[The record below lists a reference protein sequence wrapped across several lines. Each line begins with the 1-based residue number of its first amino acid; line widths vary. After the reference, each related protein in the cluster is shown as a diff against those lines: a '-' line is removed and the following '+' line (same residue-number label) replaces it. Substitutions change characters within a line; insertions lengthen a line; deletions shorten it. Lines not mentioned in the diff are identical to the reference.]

1 MVDGGVKMAGET
13 MRRKARSASSVKIR
27 VHGVTRITSFDKEE
41 LNRQI
46 APKLRQ
52 NKLERLA
59 GVRLYQTGK
68 CK

>member
-1 MVDGGVKMAGET
+1 MVGKFI
-13 MRRKARSASSVKIR
+13 RKKAKSASSVKIKTY
-27 VHGVTRITSFDKEE
+27 VVTPITSFDKEE

-46 APKLRQ
+46 IPKLRQ

-68 CK
+68 YK

>member
-1 MVDGGVKMAGET
+1 MVDGGVKMVGIK
-13 MRRKARSASSVKIR
+13 MRKKARSASSVI
-27 VHGVTRITSFDKEE
+27 VETHVVTPITSFDKEE

-52 NKLERLA
+52 NKLERIA
-59 GVRLYQTGK
+59 GVRLYQIGK

>member
-1 MVDGGVKMAGET
+1 MVGKF
-13 MRRKARSASSVKIR
+13 MRKKAKSASSVKIKTY
-27 VHGVTRITSFDKEE
+27 VVTPITSFDKEE

-46 APKLRQ
+46 IPKLRR

-68 CK
+68 YK

>member
-1 MVDGGVKMAGET
+1 
-13 MRRKARSASSVKIR
+13 MRQKAKSASSVKIKTY
-27 VHGVTRITSFDKEE
+27 VVTPITSFDKEE

-46 APKLRQ
+46 IPKLRQ

-68 CK
+68 YK

>member
-1 MVDGGVKMAGET
+1 MVGKF
-13 MRRKARSASSVKIR
+13 MREKAKSASSVKIKTY
-27 VHGVTRITSFDKEE
+27 VVTPITSFDKEE

-46 APKLRQ
+46 IPKLRQ

-68 CK
+68 YK

>member
-1 MVDGGVKMAGET
+1 MVGKF
-13 MRRKARSASSVKIR
+13 MRKKAKSVSSVKIKTY
-27 VHGVTRITSFDKEE
+27 VVTPITSFDKEE

-46 APKLRQ
+46 IPKLRQ

-68 CK
+68 YK

>member
-1 MVDGGVKMAGET
+1 MVGKF
-13 MRRKARSASSVKIR
+13 MRKKAKSASLVKIKTY
-27 VHGVTRITSFDKEE
+27 VVTPITSFDKEE

-46 APKLRQ
+46 ITKLRQ

-68 CK
+68 YK

>member
-1 MVDGGVKMAGET
+1 MVGKF
-13 MRRKARSASSVKIR
+13 MRKKAKSASSVKIKTY
-27 VHGVTRITSFDKEE
+27 VVTPITSFDKEE

-46 APKLRQ
+46 IPKLRQ

-68 CK
+68 YI

>member
-1 MVDGGVKMAGET
+1 MQK
-13 MRRKARSASSVKIR
+13 KAKSASSVKIKTY
-27 VHGVTRITSFDKEE
+27 VVTPITSFDKEE

-46 APKLRQ
+46 IPKLRQ

-68 CK
+68 YK

>member
-1 MVDGGVKMAGET
+1 MVDGGVKMVGIN
-13 MRRKARSASSVKIR
+13 MRKKARSASPVI
-27 VHGVTRITSFDKEE
+27 VETHVVTPITSFDKEE

-59 GVRLYQTGK
+59 GVRLYQIGK

>member
-1 MVDGGVKMAGET
+1 MLGEF
-13 MRRKARSASSVKIR
+13 MQKKARSASSVK
-27 VHGVTRITSFDKEE
+27 VKTHGLTSITSFDKEE

-46 APKLRQ
+46 APKLKQ

-59 GVRLYQTGK
+59 GLRLYQTGK

>member
-1 MVDGGVKMAGET
+1 MVDGGVKMVGIK
-13 MRRKARSASSVKIR
+13 MRKKARSASSVKIR
-27 VHGVTRITSFDKEE
+27 AHVVTPITSFDKEE

-46 APKLRQ
+46 APKLKQ